1 MVHQKPDFSAK
12 PHWNRAFLLQK
23 LPANPFKNPRI
34 KVYFF
39 KMGVWMGVNLRQFV
53 VDFRLL
59 FVEFVKHVGVY
70 VCRCSEVWM
79 SQPFL
84 HDFHR
89 NAYFKTICGECVTK
103 LVEATNGHSLVEAE
117 NAICYDIVRGYG
129 LRRSLFGRR
138 GVFLHGTKKQK
149 TSVYRNV

>member
-1 MVHQKPDFSAK
+1 
-12 PHWNRAFLLQK
+12 
-23 LPANPFKNPRI
+23 
-34 KVYFF
+34 
-39 KMGVWMGVNLRQFV
+39 MGVSVQRGGAGHMAQDSGQRLDVHPIGQGV
-53 VDFRLL
+53 
-59 FVEFVKHVGVY
+59 G
-70 VCRCSEVWM
+70 
-79 SQPFL
+79 
-84 HDFHR
+84 
-89 NAYFKTICGECVTK
+89 GEGVTK

>member
-1 MVHQKPDFSAK
+1 MNTHLKQLWAAMKLPEK
-12 PHWNRAFLLQK
+12 LQK
-23 LPANPFKNPRI
+23 KL
-34 KVYFF
+34 YFF
-39 KMGVWMGVNLRQFV
+39 
-53 VDFRLL
+53 
-59 FVEFVKHVGVY
+59 
-70 VCRCSEVWM
+70 CRG
-79 SQPFL
+79 L
-84 HDFHR
+84 DIR
-89 NAYFKTICGECVTK
+89 VTK

>member
-1 MVHQKPDFSAK
+1 
-12 PHWNRAFLLQK
+12 
-23 LPANPFKNPRI
+23 
-34 KVYFF
+34 
-39 KMGVWMGVNLRQFV
+39 MGVGVQGETSAEVAENGRDGF
-53 VDFRLL
+53 
-59 FVEFVKHVGVY
+59 HVHPILQGQG
-70 VCRCSEVWM
+70 SE
-79 SQPFL
+79 
-84 HDFHR
+84 
-89 NAYFKTICGECVTK
+89 GVTK